1 MSVVV
6 SSCLSPY
13 VSPYLSVIV
22 LLTLCLSFYRSA
34 AFLCFLFSSL
44 SLFLSLSVLLF
55 ICGDAF
61 YPMNEDT
68 CMRMSLCL
76 SLSRLLF
83 LSVSLALAFSRS
95 LSSSL
100 YFLFVLSVGLSF
112 TLSLFLPY
120 CLSRSLVFSP
130 TKILTRWR
138 LNSVRWY
145 GNYAIP
151 FAPLPL
157 PWPGLDVQAFV
168 TSDPAPRAICCLPR
182 GSELITFG
190 AFNVG

>member
-1 MSVVV
+1 MSLPMSVCHCA
-6 SSCLSPY
+6 SNS
-13 VSPYLSVIV
+13 LSV
-22 LLTLCLSFYRSA
+22 
-34 AFLCFLFSSL
+34 
-44 SLFLSLSVLLF
+44 FLSLCRFPLLSVFLSVPLSV
-55 ICGDAF
+55 
-61 YPMNEDT
+61 
-68 CMRMSLCL
+68 SLCSAVYMRRRILSNERRYMYEDVSLSL

-138 LNSVRWY
+138 LNSVR
-145 GNYAIP
+145 
-151 FAPLPL
+151 
-157 PWPGLDVQAFV
+157 
-168 TSDPAPRAICCLPR
+168 
-182 GSELITFG
+182 
-190 AFNVG
+190 